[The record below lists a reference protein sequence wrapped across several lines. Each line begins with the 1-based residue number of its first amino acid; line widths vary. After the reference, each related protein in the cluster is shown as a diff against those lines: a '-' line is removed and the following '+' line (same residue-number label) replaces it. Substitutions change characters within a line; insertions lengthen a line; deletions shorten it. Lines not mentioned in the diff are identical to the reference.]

1 MKRTREKTEIMEE
14 EEIRSQMFDS
24 EVTPAMRVGGSRV
37 VCEPSYVPVEN
48 LVFGRLAFKGMNQ
61 EIEAMMSETAAA
73 EDDTKDKEVSD
84 ADMANRLTKNMAKK
98 FTTKRDKSGKPAINK
113 ALATASPEASNL
125 LSQTSSFLA
134 QVRSESDQAKKAKPN
149 FQKPADD

>member
-24 EVTPAMRVGGSRV
+24 EVDDYNEICIIPMFYLLQVTPAMRAGGSRV

-61 EIEAMMSETAAA
+61 EIEAMMAEKAAA
-73 EDDTKDKEVSD
+73 EENTNDKEVSD
-84 ADMANRLTKNMAKK
+84 GEMASRLSKNMAKK
-98 FTTKRDKSGKPAINK
+98 FATKRDNAGQPTINK
-113 ALATASPEASNL
+113 SD
-125 LSQTSSFLA
+125 LSGVIQLILIYNS
-134 QVRSESDQAKKAKPN
+134 
-149 FQKPADD
+149 

>member
-61 EIEAMMSETAAA
+61 EIEAMMSESAAA

-84 ADMANRLTKNMAKK
+84 ADMANRLAKNMAKK

-149 FQKPADD
+149 FLKPADD

>member
-48 LVFGRLAFKGMNQ
+48 LVFGRMAFKGMNQ
-61 EIEAMMSETAAA
+61 EIEAMMADKVAA
-73 EDDTKDKEVSD
+73 EDNAKDKEVSD
-84 ADMANRLTKNMAKK
+84 ADMASRLSKNMSKK
-98 FTTKRDKSGKPAINK
+98 FTTKRDNAGQPAINK
-113 ALATASPEASNL
+113 SLASATPETSTL
-125 LSQTSSFLA
+125 LAQTSSFLA

-149 FQKPADD
+149 FQKPVDD

>member
-24 EVTPAMRVGGSRV
+24 EVTPAMRVGGSRII
-37 VCEPSYVPVEN
+37 CEPSYVPVEN

-61 EIEAMMSETAAA
+61 EIEAMMVEKAAI
-73 EDDTKDKEVSD
+73 EDTSKEKDVSD
-84 ADMANRLTKNMAKK
+84 ADMANRLTKNIAKK
-98 FTTKRDKSGKPAINK
+98 FATKRDNSGKPSINK
-113 ALATASPEASNL
+113 TLATASPETSTL
-125 LSQTSSFLA
+125 LAQTSSFLS
-134 QVRSESDQAKKAKPN
+134 QVRAESDQSKKIKPN

>member
-61 EIEAMMSETAAA
+61 EIEAMMSESAAA
-73 EDDTKDKEVSD
+73 EEDTKDKEVSD

-113 ALATASPEASNL
+113 
-125 LSQTSSFLA
+125 
-134 QVRSESDQAKKAKPN
+134 
-149 FQKPADD
+149 